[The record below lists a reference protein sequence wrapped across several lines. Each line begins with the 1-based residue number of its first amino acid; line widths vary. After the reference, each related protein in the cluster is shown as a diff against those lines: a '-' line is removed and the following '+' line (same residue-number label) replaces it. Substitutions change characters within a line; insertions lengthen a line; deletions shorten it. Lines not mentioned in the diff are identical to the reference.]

1 MTDDAILK
9 YSEEVNRISSN
20 KIIKEFANLFIER
33 LNWKNHLKEEESE
46 KFIINLVAQSFL
58 NHIDFMSH
66 LQETSEEKI
75 KWFFNDPIQKLKIV
89 DHLSTAII
97 FNNENDDG
105 IEFSVDFYDALE
117 KLKNKEIDYKNS
129 SSVSNFKKYVKEYME
144 HIDKSFMTLNEL
156 KNTFKGYLEEIDETI
171 KNGPVEFS
179 VIPEETHEDILGH
192 ISRVRNLEKSYHL
205 YEELHK
211 NSTEEDGGSS
221 AQHRNWMKVND
232 L

>member
-1 MTDDAILK
+1 MTDIAILK

-20 KIIKEFANLFIER
+20 KIIKEFANLFIQR
-33 LNWKNHLKEEESE
+33 LNWKNLLKEEESE
-46 KFIINLVAQSFL
+46 NFIINLVAQSFL

-97 FNNENDDG
+97 FNNENDDE
-105 IEFSVDFYDALE
+105 IEFSVDFYGALE
-117 KLKNKEIDYKNS
+117 KLKNKENEYKNS
-129 SSVSNFKKYVKEYME
+129 SSVSNFKKCVKDYME

-179 VIPEETHEDILGH
+179 DNIPEETHEDILGH
-192 ISRVRNLEKSYHL
+192 ISHVRGLEKAYHL
-205 YEELHK
+205 YEELHTK
-211 NSTEEDGGSS
+211 YIENEKHNNSEKS
-221 AQHRNWMKVND
+221 
-232 L
+232 

>member
-20 KIIKEFANLFIER
+20 KIIKEFANLFIQR
-33 LNWKNHLKEEESE
+33 ANWKNFLKEEESE
-46 KFIINLVAQSFL
+46 NFIINLVAQSFL

-75 KWFFNDPIQKLKIV
+75 KWFFNDPIQKLKII
-89 DHLSTAII
+89 DHLSTAIV
-97 FNNENDDG
+97 FNNVNEE
-105 IEFSVDFYDALE
+105 IVFYVDFYGALE
-117 KLKNKEIDYKNS
+117 KLKNKENEYKNS

-171 KNGPVEFS
+171 KNGPIEFS
-179 VIPEETHEDILGH
+179 DIPEETHEDILGH

-205 YEELHK
+205 YEELHTK
-211 NSTEEDGGSS
+211 YIENEKDINSEKS
-221 AQHRNWMKVND
+221 
-232 L
+232 